1 MLGKTAIPL
10 LSRSADIFGNAQ
22 LSAHFSYYLTKSSIL
37 SHMTSPPRSPSAAAE
52 CVDPITTLVKLDH
65 VSEFDIKAKIPRISL
80 DAKQEEIVRRLIG
93 SVLANDGEARKQA
106 SKYGYDYW
114 SKRKMTLNTPYDYV
128 PFIHV
133 LSDGSTEV
141 EINWTGTVPPPLFCP
156 QSGYCWYKKG
166 TINGRT
172 VTIGP
177 HGGWADYRKLANS
190 DGCISAWLHEF
201 DPDAILRTYIEDCD
215 RDATRRIQ
223 QAEWDILGSP
233 DDDTIGTTCSSARE
247 SSAQS
252 ELYAEGIQIQEIVIP
267 ADPALASR
275 PSPEAV
281 RLNREKEL
289 FPHECDG
296 SKERFELKEK
306 LELERKNLGH
316 QKTQR
321 KRQKTQESGSDDSHL
336 NSESSEVD
344 SVSAESKEDLK
355 HKPLHRRQAPTDSN
369 DANAALKPRKG
380 GMIRSTRLGCLSR
393 CISKDS
399 HAFNW
404 PGKEEDMLMFKE
416 FIKASCSGGSG
427 ASATGKDLQ
436 TSYKAYQLCYPELRK
451 IGNKQLGWCCEVE
464 YCKTNSCNI
473 AKYHGVS
480 VNV

>member
-1 MLGKTAIPL
+1 
-10 LSRSADIFGNAQ
+10 
-22 LSAHFSYYLTKSSIL
+22 
-37 SHMTSPPRSPSAAAE
+37 MTSPSRSPSAAAE
-52 CVDPITTLVKLDH
+52 CVNPITTLVKSVK
-65 VSEFDIKAKIPRISL
+65 VSEFDIKAKAPWKTL
-80 DAKQEEIVRRLIG
+80 DAKQEEIVRRLTC
-93 SVLANDGEARKQA
+93 SVLANDGEARKKV

-114 SKRKMTLNTPYDYV
+114 VRRKWTPNTPYDYI

-177 HGGWADYRKLANS
+177 HGGWTDFDKLANS
-190 DGCISAWLHEF
+190 DGFSAYFHEF

-215 RDATRRIQ
+215 RDAMRRIQ
-223 QAEWDILGSP
+223 QVEWDILGSP
-233 DDDTIGTTCSSARE
+233 DDDEVGTTCSSARK
-247 SSAQS
+247 SSVQS
-252 ELYAEGIQIQEIVIP
+252 ELYAYAEDIVIQEIVIP

-281 RLNREKEL
+281 RLAREKEL
-289 FPHECDG
+289 FPHESDG

-306 LELERKNLGH
+306 LELERKNLRH

-355 HKPLHRRQAPTDSN
+355 HKLLHRRQAPTDSI

-416 FIKASCSGGSG
+416 FIKASCSEGSG